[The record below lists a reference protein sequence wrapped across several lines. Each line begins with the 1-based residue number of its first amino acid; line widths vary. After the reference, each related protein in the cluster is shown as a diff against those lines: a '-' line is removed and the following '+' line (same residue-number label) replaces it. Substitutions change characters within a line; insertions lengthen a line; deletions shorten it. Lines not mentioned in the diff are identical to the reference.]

1 MKVKLIRADETD
13 CNTLW
18 KMQVEAFSELY
29 EKYRDDET
37 SPAAE
42 PPEKTLE
49 RLRQP
54 FTYFYFIE
62 ACGETVGAVRV
73 VDKKDEA
80 LPKRISPIFVMKRF
94 RNMGIAQAAISEAE
108 RLHGATG
115 WELEAIRE
123 EPAAHRVY
131 EKLGYKSTGETKQ
144 VNGKMSLMLYKK

>member
-1 MKVKLIRADETD
+1 MKVKLIRADEKD

-37 SPAAE
+37 SPPAE

-54 FTYFYFIE
+54 FTYFYFIK

-73 VDKKDEA
+73 VDKKTN
-80 LPKRISPIFVMKRF
+80 PCRKGSHRF
-94 RNMGIAQAAISEAE
+94 S
-108 RLHGATG
+108 
-115 WELEAIRE
+115 
-123 EPAAHRVY
+123 
-131 EKLGYKSTGETKQ
+131 
-144 VNGKMSLMLYKK
+144 